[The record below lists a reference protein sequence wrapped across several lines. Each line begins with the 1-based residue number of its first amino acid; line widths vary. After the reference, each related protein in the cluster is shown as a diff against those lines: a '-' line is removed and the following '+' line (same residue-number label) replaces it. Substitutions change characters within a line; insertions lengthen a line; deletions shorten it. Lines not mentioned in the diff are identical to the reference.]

1 MARQR
6 SARSSRPPPSFSH
19 APAAPSHRTLGGLL
33 LAIAILGQVGLYY
46 ALPPGEIVARRIAAL
61 VFLVAPEEL
70 VRMWCG
76 GQFATFHIRDR
87 IPLAAGCGAILLG
100 AWAAG
105 QLVLAGLELRPWL
118 DRWQRPV
125 VAMAVGLNLLSLTA
139 LAIGLVGRLHQRWL
153 FVTVWGLLVGGE
165 TVRRWW
171 SWASRASLPSPAT
184 VPSQVTGKVKG
195 VPTPSTLSSFQDAPR
210 GGLARSRDLACDDPR
225 WAWLLVGLVPWG
237 AVVLLG
243 SMLPP
248 WEYDVREYHL
258 QAPKEWFQ
266 AGRIDFMP
274 HNIYANMP
282 LGSELLSLWGMALV
296 PPQAPGWQYLT
307 APPRRD
313 AWWWGAMIGKTVM
326 GCYALLATAA
336 VIAFGRRVHSL
347 AAGVLAGLLF
357 LSTPWIG
364 MLAIAGYNEG
374 PVALYAILTWML
386 LLQAD
391 EELPAAV
398 QSRLH
403 LVAGFC
409 AGSAVA
415 CKYPPALFLVV
426 PAAAWL
432 LIQPAVG
439 AASPGPLASGAPL
452 PISRFL
458 PWTSGWTRTRALA
471 LFLAG
476 VLAGCGLWL
485 GKNWVLSG
493 NPTYPLLYRVFDGR
507 TRTDEKD
514 RQWRRVHSPQP
525 DERGRRYTI
534 RSLVQV
540 GLWNGWQTAWASLTI
555 PPLLIFAWRTQRARG
570 TAAVLAGWML
580 FVFLSWWLATH
591 RLDRFLVLLVPA
603 AALLAAVG
611 ALESAGTR
619 WRWLAV
625 GWVLSGGL
633 VQFVYVTIHP
643 DNRYFAPLEAL
654 RRDDRGL
661 GEIGVRVAAAHR
673 WLNENAR
680 PDERV
685 LLLGDAEPFDLEIE
699 AVYNTC
705 FDDCQF
711 TRIFKD
717 RTRQERLVALQQERI
732 AYVYCSWFHLERYRR
747 EGNYGYTSDYPTRE
761 RVHRELVVE
770 QKLLIPIAIETDP
783 QRAELFRV
791 AAE

>member
-1 MARQR
+1 
-6 SARSSRPPPSFSH
+6 
-19 APAAPSHRTLGGLL
+19 LGGLL
-33 LAIAILGQVGLYY
+33 LAMAILGQLGLYY

-76 GQFATFHIRDR
+76 GQFATFHILDR
-87 IPLAAGCGAILLG
+87 VPLAAGCGAILLG

-105 QLVLAGLELRPWL
+105 QLVLAGLGLGPWL

-125 VAMAVGLNLLSLTA
+125 VAMAVGLNLLSLAA
-139 LAIGLVGRLHQRWL
+139 LAIGLAGGLHQRWL
-153 FVTVWGLLVGGE
+153 FVALWGLLVGGE
-165 TVRRWW
+165 AARRGW
-171 SWASRASLPSPAT
+171 SRTSRGRVLLAGSSVGQDTAT
-184 VPSQVTGKVKG
+184 QDTAQVPEG
-195 VPTPSTLSSFQDAPR
+195 APR
-210 GGLARSRDLACDDPR
+210 RAQGCCAPQPPRSGPARMPDAACDDPR
-225 WAWLLVGLVPWG
+225 WAWLLVGLVPWA

-248 WEYDVREYHL
+248 WAYDVREYHL

-266 AGRIDFMP
+266 AGRIDFVP

-326 GCYALLATAA
+326 GCYSLVATAA
-336 VIAFGRRVHSL
+336 VIALGRRVHSL

-439 AASPGPLASGAPL
+439 AASRGPLASGAPL
-452 PISRFL
+452 PISRLL
-458 PWTSGWTRTRALA
+458 PWTSGWTRIRALA
-471 LFLAG
+471 LFLVG

-525 DERGRRYTI
+525 DEHGRRYTI
-534 RSLVQV
+534 RSLVRE
-540 GLWNGWQTAWASLTI
+540 GLWNGWQTAWASMTI
-555 PPLLIFAWRTQRARG
+555 PPLAIFAWRTQRARG
-570 TAAVLAGWML
+570 TAAVLGGWML
-580 FVFLSWWLATH
+580 FVFLSWWLTTH

-603 AALLAAVG
+603 SALLAAIG
-611 ALESAGTR
+611 ALESTAGR
-619 WRWLAV
+619 WQWLAM

-633 VQFVYVTIHP
+633 VQFVYLTIHP

-732 AYVYCSWFHLERYRR
+732 AYVYCSWFHLQRYRSA
-747 EGNYGYTSDYPTRE
+747 GNYGYTSDYPTRE
-761 RVHRELVVE
+761 RVHRELVAE
-770 QKLLIPIAIETDP
+770 QKLLIPIPIETDP
-783 QRAELFRV
+783 QSAELFRV